1 MERPKQTIIHQ
12 RARNTLKK
20 VATDPKV
27 NQNDRHLKLLKRLN
41 PEISEYDR
49 HLMNKSLNIF
59 GGLATWQPSLILTR
73 Q

>member
-12 RARNTLKK
+12 RARKTLKK
-20 VATDPKV
+20 VATDPKM

-49 HLMNKSLNIF
+49 YFMSKSLNIF
-59 GGLATWQPSLILTR
+59 GGLAIWQPSLIQTR